1 MGCARAKEQTTEK
14 NVVLTFKLVDEI
26 HETVVSQFWKCRD
39 VILRAITQMEPAKY
53 RNVFVRMFIISQ
65 GEII

>member
-1 MGCARAKEQTTEK
+1 M
-14 NVVLTFKLVDEI
+14 DEI

>member
-1 MGCARAKEQTTEK
+1 M
-14 NVVLTFKLVDEI
+14 DEI
-26 HETVVSQFWKCRD
+26 HETVVSQFWKCCD

-53 RNVFVRMFIISQ
+53 GNVFVGMFIISQ